1 MPLVC
6 CEVVRRGRF
15 LVADPYLEPGYPLAL
30 GRRGSAVAHEG
41 ELVLA
46 ELAPGGG
53 RARVVER
60 LGSPWDIRA
69 LLHGLAGEAGA
80 ALPFGDDVERE
91 LLELPADPPPPTGD
105 RRDLRDRV
113 AFTVDP
119 GTAKDHDD
127 ALTVERTPDGLR
139 VLVHIADVA
148 AVVTEGSALDAEAIE
163 RGFSSYLPGRVDPM
177 LPPALSAGLCS
188 LVPDRPRD
196 VITVE
201 LPFDADLEP
210 GRPSFYR
217 AQIVSARRFAYEE
230 VERILGGAD
239 DALAEPLRD
248 ADRIAQAL
256 RARRA
261 ARGALQI
268 PARELEI
275 ALDDDRVGSVRLIGE
290 PAAHALVEELMI
302 LANEAVAELLTHRR
316 APALY
321 RVHEQPDPAGV
332 ERLYAQLADLDI
344 PAPALPEVLAPS
356 QAAAAVGAASEAV
369 ARHAAATGRGP
380 EAWTTLVLRAVM
392 QARYAP
398 ANGGHAGLATPYYCH
413 FTSPIRRYPDLTI
426 HRALLGAL
434 GLGPVPS
441 REGLDDLATVL
452 SERERDWT
460 RLERRG
466 DSICLAHHLRDQGDD
481 DGAVRQGEVTGLIG
495 GGLFVR
501 FDGVYDG
508 FVPAR
513 RLGPEEFE
521 VSDLGTA
528 LLGREGRRWR
538 LGDRLD
544 VTVERVDV
552 PRGRVALSPRARRS
566 T

>member
-1 MPLVC
+1 MALVC

-15 LVADPYLEPGYPLAL
+15 LVADPYLTPGHPLAL
-30 GRRGSAVAHEG
+30 GRRGSTVAHEG
-41 ELVLA
+41 ELVLV
-46 ELAPGGG
+46 EMAPGGG
-53 RARVVER
+53 RARVAER
-60 LGSPWDIRA
+60 LGSPSDVRA

-80 ALPFGDDVERE
+80 ALPFPAAAVAEAQD
-91 LLELPADPPPPTGD
+91 LPRDPAPPSGD

-127 ALTVERTPDGLR
+127 AITVERTGDGLR
-139 VLVHIADVA
+139 VLVHIADVT
-148 AVVTEGSALDAEAIE
+148 AVVGLGSALDHEAIE

-196 VITVE
+196 VVTVE
-201 LPFDADLEP
+201 IPFGADLQP
-210 GRPSFYR
+210 GRASFYR
-217 AQIVSARRFAYEE
+217 AQIVSRRRFTYAD
-230 VERILGGAD
+230 VERILAGAGD
-239 DALAEPLRD
+239 PLAEPLRD
-248 ADRIAQAL
+248 AQRIAASL

-268 PARELEI
+268 VSRELEI
-275 ALDDDRVGSVRLIGE
+275 TLDGERVADVRMIGE

-302 LANEAVAELLTHRR
+302 LANEAVAELLARR
-316 APALY
+316 KTPALF
-321 RVHEQPDPAGV
+321 RVHDQPAPAGV
-332 ERLYAQLADLDI
+332 ERLYDQLADLDV
-344 PAPALPEVLAPS
+344 PTPALPEMLPPS
-356 QAAAAVGAASEAV
+356 EAAAAIGRASDAV
-369 ARHAAATGRGP
+369 ARHARALGRGA

-398 ANGGHAGLATPYYCH
+398 SNGGHAGLATPFYCH
-413 FTSPIRRYPDLTI
+413 FTSPIRRYSDVTV
-426 HRALLGAL
+426 HRALLGAI
-434 GLGPVPS
+434 GAGPVS
-441 REGLDDLATVL
+441 ERHGLDDLAVAL
-452 SERERDWT
+452 SEREREWS

-466 DSICLAHHLRDQGDD
+466 AAICLAAHLRARPEDD
-481 DGAVRQGEVTGLIG
+481 EVVRPGEITGLIG

-508 FVPAR
+508 MVPSR
-513 RLGPEEFE
+513 RLGPEDFE

-528 LLGREGRRWR
+528 LIGREGRRFR
-538 LGDRLD
+538 LGDRID
-544 VTVERVDV
+544 VTVDRVDV
-552 PRGRVALSPRARRS
+552 PRGRVSLSPRVGRS